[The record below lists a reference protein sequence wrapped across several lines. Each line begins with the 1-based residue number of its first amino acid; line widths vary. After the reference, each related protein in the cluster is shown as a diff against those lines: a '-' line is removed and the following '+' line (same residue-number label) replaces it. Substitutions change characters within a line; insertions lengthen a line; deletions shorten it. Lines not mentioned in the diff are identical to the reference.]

1 VEADSKRS
9 GWKVDYACPQCGAPA
24 VLEETDRLFQCPFCR
39 VRLFLVAKDLF
50 RYCLVPGEA
59 RSGNLFYIPYW
70 RLKGMTVSCRGV
82 EILHRSVDTTLIAL
96 DGPGFPVSLGLR
108 PRSIAL
114 RFASP
119 DVAGSLLKRTRSIDD
134 ALRLMTETL
143 QSVFGAETG
152 ENVYHETFLGETVS
166 LLYNPFYVLRGVLY
180 DAITDEALRAYG
192 DDLPGFGETE
202 EAGDWGLGF
211 LPALC
216 PHCGWNLS
224 GERDSVVLLCN
235 NCSRAWQASE
245 KGFSEVE
252 FLVEDNPEEDETMV
266 PFWRISAHVEGITLK
281 SFADLAR
288 FANLPRAV
296 LKEWETM
303 EIAFWFPAFKV
314 RSELFLRIARLVT
327 IAGGVPVVGT
337 GQPDSRYYPPNLSLS
352 EVSRSFKLLVATLG
366 AAKKKLFPRLPGI
379 VVKEIKP
386 AVVFIPLRRQGT
398 ELVHRQGRFSLNS
411 NALLYGR
418 NL

>member
-1 VEADSKRS
+1 VEAESDHS

-39 VRLFLVAKDLF
+39 VRLFLAAKDLF

-59 RSGNLFYIPYW
+59 RTGDLFYVPYW
-70 RLKGMTVSCRGV
+70 RFKGVNVSCQGV
-82 EILHRSVDTTLIAL
+82 EIRHRSIDTTLIAL
-96 DGPGFPVSLGLR
+96 DSPGFPVSLGLK
-108 PRSIAL
+108 PRSIPL
-114 RFASP
+114 RFAAP
-119 DVAGSLLKRTRSIDD
+119 DMAGSLLKRTRSIDD
-134 ALRLMTETL
+134 ALRLITETL
-143 QSVFGAETG
+143 QSVFGPETE

-180 DAITDEALRAYG
+180 DAITGETLGPYG
-192 DDLPGFGETE
+192 EDLPDLSERE
-202 EAGDWGLGF
+202 EAGDWGIGF

-216 PHCGWNLS
+216 PYCGWNLS

-235 NCSRAWQASE
+235 NCSRAWQALE

-252 FLVEDNPEEDETMV
+252 FLVEDNPEEDEAMV

-288 FANLPRAV
+288 FANLPKAV
-296 LKEWETM
+296 LKEWEMM
-303 EIAFWFPAFKV
+303 ELAFWFPAFKV

-327 IAGGVPVVGT
+327 IAGGVRTVGSV
-337 GQPDSRYYPPNLSLS
+337 QPDSRYHPPNLSLS
-352 EVSRSFKLLVATLG
+352 EVSRSLKLLVASLG
-366 AAKKKLFPRLPGI
+366 AAKKKFFPRLPGI

-386 AVVFIPLRRQGT
+386 AVVFIPLRRQGP